1 MASKRPKHLNLFKI
15 KLPLPGVVSILHR
28 ASGALLFAAIPLF
41 LAIFQLTLAS
51 AETFENVRQGL
62 ANPLVKLI
70 LIGLL
75 WGFLHHFCAG
85 LRYLAMD
92 LDLGLDLRETR
103 RNSWLIMIFSLTL
116 TVLIGGWLW

>member
-103 RNSWLIMIFSLTL
+103 RNSWLVMIFSLTL